1 MGGAC
6 INMSTAAIIAIK
18 KKYREKVNR
27 KACEI
32 VAEVLVEVLDE
43 INVNDQKIT
52 TAIKNEKDINILKT
66 YLKAVAKQ
74 DIEELRS
81 LIIRVNES

>member
-1 MGGAC
+1 
-6 INMSTAAIIAIK
+6 MSTAAIIAIK

>member
-1 MGGAC
+1 
-6 INMSTAAIIAIK
+6 MSSAAIIAIK

-32 VAEVLVEVLDE
+32 VAEVLVEILDE
-43 INVNDQKIT
+43 INVNDEKII
-52 TAIKNEKDINILKT
+52 TAIKKEKDINILKA
-66 YLKAVAKQ
+66 YLKAVAKR

-81 LIIRVNES
+81 LIIRANESYMNEKNS